1 MGLILSKK
9 KRRQISADP
18 VTQRLVQRGVLSL
31 HTDEGIYQAS
41 RGRTKFPYSFWTGAK
56 YILTFSVLLWWL
68 PTLGQMIAGYV
79 GGRKTAGPWKGVA
92 AAILPVALIFG
103 FTYMFDFGILVNE
116 ISYLMAIPSMIAGYV
131 ASGVPILAPYIEF
144 ALEYLGA
151 FVAALKVTFATG
163 LNGYFVTII
172 FAYIGGVVGQQTKRE
187 LVIRTASPVVA
198 LPAISSGVPILSTR
212 DNMRK
217 SATWWGKH
225 PEKLDS
231 MNKIP
236 VRTVAKRRRAAPA
249 PKKVAAK
256 PKPQPKT
263 TPAKATKTSAT
274 AQKNLGRKGYDK
286 STVNKRLVERA
297 LGRYQKR

>member
-9 KRRQISADP
+9 KRKQISADP
-18 VTQRLVQRGVLSL
+18 VTQRLVQGGVLSL

-41 RGRTKFPYSFWTGAK
+41 KGRTKFPYSFRSGVK
-56 YILTFSVLLWWL
+56 YILTFSILLWWL

-103 FTYMFDFGILVNE
+103 VSYMSTNGVLTNE
-116 ISYLMAIPSMIAGYV
+116 IHFVMAIPSMIAGYV
-131 ASGVPILAPYIEF
+131 ASSVPILGPYVEF
-144 ALEYLGA
+144 ALQYLAA
-151 FVAALKVTFATG
+151 FVVALKLTFATG

-172 FAYIGGVVGQQTKRE
+172 FAYIGGVVGQQVKRE

-198 LPAISSGVPILSTR
+198 MPAINRGAPISLTR
-212 DNMRK
+212 DTMRK
-217 SATWWGKH
+217 SKTWWGRH
-225 PEKLDS
+225 PEKLKE
-231 MNKIP
+231 MQKIP
-236 VRTVAKRRRAAPA
+236 VRTVAKKRTKAAT

-256 PKPQPKT
+256 PKPQPKST
-263 TPAKATKTSAT
+263 TKATSAKASR
-274 AQKNLGRKGYDK
+274 KNLGRKGYDK
-286 STVNKRLVERA
+286 ATVNKRLVEKA